1 MLHPW
6 SKEEEAILL
15 LTYWLN
21 HRRKLTGLVL
31 VCALFVMLEGAENA
45 ARKPRPPADLS
56 AYASAV
62 DGEVARYSEW
72 TIHVSSE
79 RPNYKLGKA
88 EPVSGVYLGAYV
100 LQNSTIHNSMAEFNQ
115 ATGKQHASFFKYVG
129 YGEPF
134 PVEWVR
140 EVKAAGAFP
149 HIAWEPNKG
158 LAEVKDDAYL
168 RGFAD
173 AARKADVPIFL
184 RFASE
189 MNGTW
194 TNYSG
199 DPSQYMDTWRMVH
212 DIFEERAPQTAMVW
226 TVLNVPE
233 RPIED
238 YYPGDEY
245 VDWVGINVYNV
256 RYHNGDLKQRSDFED
271 PLQMIDYVY
280 NRFSRTKPI
289 QLSEYGATHYTV
301 TDGVQDNGF
310 AVSKLNRL
318 YANLQELYPRVK
330 AVYYFD
336 VNNLEEYNEM
346 RRINDYS
353 VTGEQQILEAYKK
366 ATASPY
372 FLSRLAAH
380 PGSGTSAAVH
390 QPFTYRGH
398 IFEQDGELYVDEDFF
413 SHMLQVEVETMED
426 GTVRL
431 TRWDGGVMPRIAR
444 VPFIPHKIWSGY
456 KVNGLFPLWRD
467 INALPLVM
475 ACEELGYQISWNGIH
490 IYIQE

>member
-1 MLHPW
+1 M
-6 SKEEEAILL
+6 
-15 LTYWLN
+15 
-21 HRRKLTGLVL
+21 L
-31 VCALFVMLEGAENA
+31 VCALIVMLEGAESA
-45 ARKPRPPADLS
+45 ARKHSPPADAS
-56 AYASAV
+56 AYAAAV
-62 DGEVARYSEW
+62 DGEEVRYAEW
-72 TIHVSSE
+72 TIHVSST
-79 RPNYKLGKA
+79 RPNYKLAKA
-88 EPVSGVYLGAYV
+88 EPVTGAYLGAYV
-100 LQNSTIHNSMAEFNQ
+100 LQNPTIDYSMAEFNKL
-115 ATGKQHASFFKYVG
+115 AGKQHASFFKYVG

-134 PVEWVR
+134 PTEWVR
-140 EVKAAGAFP
+140 EVKAEGAFP

-168 RGFAD
+168 RGFAN

-199 DPSQYMDTWRMVH
+199 DPALYIHTWRMVH
-212 DIFEERAPQTAMVW
+212 DIFEEAAPKTAMVW

-238 YYPGDEY
+238 YYPGDDY

-256 RYHNGDLKQRSDFED
+256 RYHNGDLKQPSDFED

-280 NRFSRTKPI
+280 NRFSRRKPI

-301 TDGVQDNGF
+301 TDEVRDHEF
-310 AVSKLNRL
+310 AISKINRL
-318 YANLQELYPRVK
+318 YDSLPELYPRVK
-330 AVYYFD
+330 AVFYFD
-336 VNNLEEYNEM
+336 VNNLTEYNEV

-353 VTGEQQILEAYKK
+353 ITNEKQLTEAYKQ
-366 ATASPY
+366 ATANPY
-372 FLSRLAAH
+372 YLSHAS
-380 PGSGTSAAVH
+380 GSGNPAIVN

-398 IFEQDGELYVDEDFF
+398 IFEHDGVLYVDEDFF
-413 SHMLQVEVETMED
+413 SRILQVDAQTMTD

-431 TRWDGGVMPRIAR
+431 TRWDGTIPRVVQ
-444 VPFIPHKIWSGY
+444 VPFIPHKIWTGY

-475 ACEELGYQISWNGIH
+475 VADELGYQINWNGMD

>member
-1 MLHPW
+1 M
-6 SKEEEAILL
+6 
-15 LTYWLN
+15 
-21 HRRKLTGLVL
+21 L
-31 VCALFVMLEGAENA
+31 VCALIVMLEGAESA
-45 ARKPRPPADLS
+45 ARKHNTPLEAS
-56 AYASAV
+56 AYASVA
-62 DGEVARYSEW
+62 DGEEASYSDW
-72 TIHVSSE
+72 TIHVSSAH
-79 RPNYKLGKA
+79 PNYMLGKS
-88 EPVSGVYLGAYV
+88 EPATGVYLGAYV
-100 LQNSTIHNSMAEFNQ
+100 LQNSTIHYSMAEFNQ
-115 ATGKQHASFFKYVG
+115 LAGKQHASFFKYVG

-134 PVEWVR
+134 PVEWVN
-140 EVKAAGAFP
+140 EVKAEGAFP
-149 HIAWEPNKG
+149 HIAWEPNNG
-158 LAEVKDDAYL
+158 LAEVKDNAYL

-199 DPSQYMDTWRMVH
+199 DPELYMDTWRLVH
-212 DIFEERAPQTAMVW
+212 DIFEERAPKTAMVW

-238 YYPGDEY
+238 YYPGDDY
-245 VDWVGINVYNV
+245 VDWIGINVYNV

-289 QLSEYGATHYTV
+289 QLSEYGVTHYTV
-301 TDGVQDNGF
+301 TDGVQDNEF
-310 AVSKLNRL
+310 AISKINRL

-336 VNNLEEYNEM
+336 VNNLTEYNEA

-353 VTGEQQILEAYKK
+353 ITGEQQILEAYQA

-372 FLSRLAAH
+372 YLSRAAATA
-380 PGSGTSAAVH
+380 GSGTSSMVT

-398 IFEQDGELYVDEDFF
+398 IFEQDGELYVDEQFF
-413 SHMLQVEVETMED
+413 SHMLQVEIETTENGM
-426 GTVRL
+426 VRL
-431 TRWDGGVMPRIAR
+431 TRWENGAIPRAAQ
-444 VPFIPHKIWSGY
+444 VPFLPHKIWSGY
-456 KVNGLFPLWRD
+456 KVNGVYPLWRE

-475 ACEELGYQISWNGIH
+475 VAEELGYQISWNGKH
-490 IYIQE
+490 IYIEE